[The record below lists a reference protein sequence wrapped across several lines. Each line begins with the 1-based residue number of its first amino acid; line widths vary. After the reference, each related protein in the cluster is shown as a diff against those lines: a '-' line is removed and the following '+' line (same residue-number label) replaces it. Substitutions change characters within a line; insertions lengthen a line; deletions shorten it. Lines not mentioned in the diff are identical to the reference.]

1 MQQPIADVFTWPAD
15 DPQLIGSRCEELWGG
30 HVPGA
35 IPVSAL

>member
-15 DPQLIGSRCEELWGG
+15 DPQLLGSRCEAAGG

-35 IPVSAL
+35 IPVSSL